1 MSKGESKEY
10 RTRLKEI
17 TSVLHK
23 YGITRGITPQKLRMI
38 LEDLGPTYIK
48 IGQIMSLHSDILP
61 KRYCDELMCLR
72 SEVTP
77 MEFPEVKEV
86 IEQAYG
92 CPWNEIFAFI
102 SDTPLGSASIAQV
115 HRAELLSGEQVVI
128 KVQRTGIYEIMA
140 RDIGLLRKAVKLMPP
155 ISLKGMADFDQ
166 VLDELWNVTREEMNF
181 LTEASNMEEFAR
193 RNADVVY
200 VRTPKLYQE
209 YTTMH
214 VLVMEYIEG
223 PAIDDKEK
231 LLAGGYDLEEI
242 GIKLIDNYIKQ
253 VMEDGFFHADPHP
266 GNVKIQDGKIV
277 WIDMG
282 MMGRLTERDKELI
295 GKAIR
300 GIAENDIGMIQ
311 ETVMALGEFKEKPD
325 QSVLYEDISELM
337 SKYGSLDMGEIDV
350 AEVMMDLME
359 VMKENKIRMPHGLT
373 MLARGLTNMEGV
385 LADIAPQ
392 INMIEIAS
400 RHISES
406 MWKDLDWKK
415 ELKHAGKNL
424 YRSMHKAVEVPGLA
438 ADALHGLM
446 KGQTRV
452 NLDLHASNDLA
463 QLLRRLVRNVVMGLW
478 VMALLI
484 SSSIICTTNMSP
496 KICGIPA
503 IGAIGYLFA
512 FAIVMYVLMKHELR
526 PGYHPWSSFF
536 LPFSLFLLDNSTNH
550 ILTCMVL
557 LYLLYHQKSSDSD
570 CYFVHFLV
578 QIQILVSFCRHICP

>member
-155 ISLKGMADFDQ
+155 ISLKGMADFDL
-166 VLDELWNVTREEMNF
+166 VLDELWSVTRDEMNF
-181 LTEASNMEEFAR
+181 LTEASNIEEFAR
-193 RNADVVY
+193 RNKDVNFVQ
-200 VRTPKLYQE
+200 TPVLYQQ
-209 YTTMH
+209 YTTVH
-214 VLVMEYIEG
+214 VLVMEYIDG
-223 PAIDDKEK
+223 FAINDKEN
-231 LLAGGYDLEEI
+231 LLANGYDLNEI
-242 GIKLIDNYIKQ
+242 GTKLVDNYIRQ

-266 GNVKIQDGKIV
+266 GNVRIRDGKIV

-282 MMGRLTERDKELI
+282 MMGRLTEHDREMITLAIEGVALNDVGLI
-295 GKAIR
+295 LKAVL
-300 GIAENDIGMIQ
+300 G
-311 ETVMALGEFKEKPD
+311 LGEFKERPEQRK
-325 QSVLYEDISELM
+325 LYEDIEGLLL
-337 SKYGSLDMGEIDV
+337 KYGSTDMGKINV
-350 AEVMMDLME
+350 AEVMTDLME
-359 VMKENKIRMPHGLT
+359 VMKENKIMMPHGLT
-373 MLARGLTNMEGV
+373 MLARGLTHMEGV
-385 LADIAPQ
+385 LSNIAPD
-392 INMIEIAS
+392 INMVEIA
-400 RHISES
+400 RARLAADFLHNFNF
-406 MWKDLDWKK
+406 KK
-415 ELKHAGKNL
+415 ELKNTG
-424 YRSMHKAVEVPGLA
+424 RSLLKSVRKMIDLPSMTTDLMDEF
-438 ADALHGLM
+438 M
-446 KGQTRV
+446 KGQSKV
-452 NLDLHASNDLA
+452 NLDLRVSKDLA
-463 QLLRRLVRNVVMGLW
+463 FLLRRLVRNIVMGLW

-484 SSSIICTTNMSP
+484 SSSIICTTDMSP
-496 KICGIPA
+496 KILGIPA
-503 IGAIGYLFA
+503 LGAIGYILA
-512 FAIVMYVLMKHELR
+512 FLIVLYVFIKHI
-526 PGYHPWSSFF
+526 
-536 LPFSLFLLDNSTNH
+536 FSR
-550 ILTCMVL
+550 
-557 LYLLYHQKSSDSD
+557 K
-570 CYFVHFLV
+570 
-578 QIQILVSFCRHICP
+578 

>member
-128 KVQRTGIYEIMA
+128 KDQRTGIYEIMA

-282 MMGRLTERDKELI
+282 MMGRLTEQDKELI

-311 ETVMALGEFKEKPD
+311 DAVLALGEFRGEPD
-325 QSVLYEDISELM
+325 PSQLYKDIRGLM
-337 SKYGSLDMGEIDV
+337 AKYGTADMGNIDV
-350 AEVMMDLME
+350 AEVLQDLMD
-359 VMKENKIRMPHGLT
+359 VMKENKITMPHGLT
-373 MLARGLTNMEGV
+373 MLARGLAHVEGV
-385 LADIAPQ
+385 LADISPQ
-392 INMIEIAS
+392 INMVEIAAS
-400 RHISES
+400 RLKSQFIQNH
-406 MWKDLDWKK
+406 DWKK
-415 ELKHAGKNL
+415 EAKSGAKSIYLKNSAT
-424 YRSMHKAVEVPGLA
+424 
-438 ADALHGLM
+438 AD
-446 KGQTRV
+446 
-452 NLDLHASNDLA
+452 
-463 QLLRRLVRNVVMGLW
+463 
-478 VMALLI
+478 
-484 SSSIICTTNMSP
+484 
-496 KICGIPA
+496 
-503 IGAIGYLFA
+503 
-512 FAIVMYVLMKHELR
+512 
-526 PGYHPWSSFF
+526 
-536 LPFSLFLLDNSTNH
+536 
-550 ILTCMVL
+550 
-557 LYLLYHQKSSDSD
+557 
-570 CYFVHFLV
+570 
-578 QIQILVSFCRHICP
+578 

>member
-311 ETVMALGEFKEKPD
+311 EAVMALGEFRGEPD
-325 QSVLYEDISELM
+325 PSQLYKDIRGLM
-337 SKYGSLDMGEIDV
+337 AKYGTADMGNIDV
-350 AEVMMDLME
+350 AEVLQDLMD
-359 VMKENKIRMPHGLT
+359 VMKENKITMPHGLT
-373 MLARGLTNMEGV
+373 MLARGLAHVEGV
-385 LADIAPQ
+385 LADISPQ
-392 INMIEIAS
+392 INMVEIAAS
-400 RHISES
+400 RLKSQFIQNH
-406 MWKDLDWKK
+406 DWKK
-415 ELKHAGKNL
+415 EVKSGAKSIYL
-424 YRSMHKAVEVPGLA
+424 SMRKAVDIPALV
-438 ADALHGLM
+438 ADLLDGYM
-446 KGQTRV
+446 KGQTRI
-452 NLDLHASNDLA
+452 NLDLHAGEDLA
-463 QLLRRLVRNVVMGLW
+463 NLLRRVTRNVVMGLW

-484 SSSIICTTNMSP
+484 SSSIICTTDMKP
-496 KICGIPA
+496 KILGIPA
-503 IGAIGYLFA
+503 LGAIGYLGA
-512 FAIVMYVLMKHELR
+512 SVIVLYVFIKHI
-526 PGYHPWSSFF
+526 
-536 LPFSLFLLDNSTNH
+536 FSR
-550 ILTCMVL
+550 
-557 LYLLYHQKSSDSD
+557 K
-570 CYFVHFLV
+570 
-578 QIQILVSFCRHICP
+578 

>member
-311 ETVMALGEFKEKPD
+311 EAVMALGEFKEKPD

-415 ELKHAGKNL
+415 ELKHEGIFTVRCIKQWKSRDL
-424 YRSMHKAVEVPGLA
+424 QRMH
-438 ADALHGLM
+438 
-446 KGQTRV
+446 
-452 NLDLHASNDLA
+452 
-463 QLLRRLVRNVVMGLW
+463 
-478 VMALLI
+478 
-484 SSSIICTTNMSP
+484 
-496 KICGIPA
+496 
-503 IGAIGYLFA
+503 
-512 FAIVMYVLMKHELR
+512 
-526 PGYHPWSSFF
+526 
-536 LPFSLFLLDNSTNH
+536 
-550 ILTCMVL
+550 CMV
-557 LYLLYHQKSSDSD
+557 
-570 CYFVHFLV
+570 
-578 QIQILVSFCRHICP
+578 

>member
-300 GIAENDIGMIQ
+300 GIAENDISMIQ
-311 ETVMALGEFKEKPD
+311 EAVMALGEFKEKPD

-359 VMKENKIRMPHGLT
+359 VMKENKISMPHGLT
-373 MLARGLTNMEGV
+373 MLARGLANMEGV
-385 LADIAPQ
+385 LAEISPQ
-392 INMIEIAS
+392 INMVEIAAA
-400 RHISES
+400 RMKES
-406 MWKDLDWKK
+406 FLTKEQWKK
-415 ELKHAGKNL
+415 EIKNDAKRL
-424 YRSMHKAVEVPGLA
+424 YRSLHKAMDIPSLA
-438 ADALHGLM
+438 ADILQGHM

-452 NLDLHASNDLA
+452 NLDLHTSDELSG
-463 QLLRRLVRNVVMGLW
+463 LLRRLVRNIVMGLW

-484 SSSIICTTNMSP
+484 SSSIICTTNMQP
-496 KICGIPA
+496 RLWGIPA
-503 IGAIGYLFA
+503 IGAFGYLMA
-512 FAIVMYVLMKHELR
+512 FAIVMYVFIKHI
-526 PGYHPWSSFF
+526 
-536 LPFSLFLLDNSTNH
+536 FS
-550 ILTCMVL
+550 
-557 LYLLYHQKSSDSD
+557 KK
-570 CYFVHFLV
+570 
-578 QIQILVSFCRHICP
+578 